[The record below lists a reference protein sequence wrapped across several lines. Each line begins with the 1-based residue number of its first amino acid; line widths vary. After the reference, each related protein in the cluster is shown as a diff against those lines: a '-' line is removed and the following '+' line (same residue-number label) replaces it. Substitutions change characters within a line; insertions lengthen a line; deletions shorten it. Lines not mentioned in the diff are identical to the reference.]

1 MVCVPEVDRSEKITI
16 NVGLVDL
23 GQIDLLVDE
32 GFFAN
37 RTDFIRTAIRRQLE
51 SRSDALAATV
61 ARRTLTLGTRHLSR
75 QDLEAL
81 RETGDSTELRV
92 LGLASIADDVDP
104 ELALATITR
113 GRGARRLPGLPSGEG
128 RARAPH
134 RLTPTPARTPRQ
146 RIPKKRC
153 RRSRR
158 KEDHGPRPQHVPH
171 GDRPAPDPPG
181 STPGGGRGDPPPR
194 RGERGRAPAA
204 VPARVDPRGAHRRAD
219 GAPRPGAA
227 ASRCDAAGPRRRPA
241 RAGRA
246 LDRPAPSRAAARQTA
261 AGRDRPPADPP
272 PAAPPVAHRDRGAAE
287 PVLEKL
293 SHTEPAGTRDFDLY
307 VPGGPADRR
316 RPLVVMLHGGSQNAV
331 DFATGTRMN
340 DLAEQHGLLVAYPEQ
355 SARANSG
362 GFWNWFSPADQ
373 RAGAGEPSII
383 AGIIRRVVDEY
394 GADPDRV
401 YVAGLSAGGAMAAT
415 MAATYP
421 DLVAA
426 VGVHSGV
433 AYGAAQS
440 VAAAFSAMRNGGH
453 PGPGGDVPLIVFQGD
468 ADSTVNPV
476 NAERLLAARLAAA
489 GPRGTDATSTV
500 EEHLEP
506 DRRPC
511 TRTVVRAA
519 DGEVLAECWLVHGA
533 GHAWSGGGP
542 RAPSPTRTARTPPPR
557 WCASSPRSPAG
568 A

>member
-1 MVCVPEVDRSEKITI
+1 MDRARTSRVATALRLTRQGRLREAGEV
-16 NVGLVDL
+16 
-23 GQIDLLVDE
+23 
-32 GFFAN
+32 
-37 RTDFIRTAIRRQLE
+37 IRR
-51 SRSDALAATV
+51 
-61 ARRTLTLGTRHLSR
+61 
-75 QDLEAL
+75 
-81 RETGDSTELRV
+81 
-92 LGLASIADDVDP
+92 
-104 ELALATITR
+104 R
-113 GRGARRLPGLPSGEG
+113 GGAN
-128 RARAPH
+128 
-134 RLTPTPARTPRQ
+134 
-146 RIPKKRC
+146 
-153 RRSRR
+153 
-158 KEDHGPRPQHVPH
+158 
-171 GDRPAPDPPG
+171 
-181 STPGGGRGDPPPR
+181 GGGRPPR
-194 RGERGRAPAA
+194 SPRATTGA
-204 VPARVDPRGAHRRAD
+204 VPPVEPAVAETEPPSTIATLTDSPVEPSPSTTGTHGIEPLAT
-219 GAPRPGAA
+219 PEK
-227 ASRCDAAGPRRRPA
+227 AS
-241 RAGRA
+241 
-246 LDRPAPSRAAARQTA
+246 PAPPEST
-261 AGRDRPPADPP
+261 PA
-272 PAAPPVAHRDRGAAE
+272 PVAVEPAPVE

-307 VPGGPADRR
+307 VPGGPAAGR

-340 DLAEQHGLLVAYPEQ
+340 DLAEQHGLLVAYPKQ
-355 SARANSG
+355 SGRANSG

-373 RAGAGEPSII
+373 QTGAGEPSII

-440 VAAAFSAMRNGGH
+440 VAAAFSAMRNGGQ
-453 PGPGGDVPLIVFQGD
+453 PTAGGDVPLIVFQGD

-542 RAPSPTRTARTPPPR
+542 SGSFTDPDGPDASAEMLRFFALHGRA
-557 WCASSPRSPAG
+557 
-568 A
+568 

>member
-1 MVCVPEVDRSEKITI
+1 MATALRLTRQGRLREAVE
-16 NVGLVDL
+16 
-23 GQIDLLVDE
+23 
-32 GFFAN
+32 
-37 RTDFIRTAIRRQLE
+37 AIRRRGGANE
-51 SRSDALAATV
+51 GGRPPRSPRASTSAVPTIEATDAEREPPLTSATPPPPGPLATEALAV
-61 ARRTLTLGTRHLSR
+61 P
-75 QDLEAL
+75 
-81 RETGDSTELRV
+81 ETEPT
-92 LGLASIADDVDP
+92 APP
-104 ELALATITR
+104 E
-113 GRGARRLPGLPSGEG
+113 
-128 RARAPH
+128 
-134 RLTPTPARTPRQ
+134 
-146 RIPKKRC
+146 
-153 RRSRR
+153 
-158 KEDHGPRPQHVPH
+158 
-171 GDRPAPDPPG
+171 PAPVATG
-181 STPGGGRGDPPPR
+181 
-194 RGERGRAPAA
+194 PAA
-204 VPARVDPRGAHRRAD
+204 D
-219 GAPRPGAA
+219 
-227 ASRCDAAGPRRRPA
+227 
-241 RAGRA
+241 
-246 LDRPAPSRAAARQTA
+246 
-261 AGRDRPPADPP
+261 
-272 PAAPPVAHRDRGAAE
+272 APPSAPKRATFRGAE
-287 PVLEKL
+287 PVVEKL

-307 VPGGPADRR
+307 IPGGPATGR

-340 DLAEQHGLLVAYPEQ
+340 DLAERHGLLVAYPEQ
-355 SARANSG
+355 STRANSG

-373 RAGAGEPSII
+373 RAGTGEPSII

-489 GPRGTDATSTV
+489 GPSGTDATSTV

-542 RAPSPTRTARTPPPR
+542 SGSFTDPDGPDASAEMVRFFTADGRVG
-557 WCASSPRSPAG
+557 S
-568 A
+568 

>member
-1 MVCVPEVDRSEKITI
+1 VEPVPVEPAPAEP
-16 NVGLVDL
+16 
-23 GQIDLLVDE
+23 
-32 GFFAN
+32 AAAPA
-37 RTDFIRTAIRRQLE
+37 TA
-51 SRSDALAATV
+51 V
-61 ARRTLTLGTRHLSR
+61 
-75 QDLEAL
+75 
-81 RETGDSTELRV
+81 
-92 LGLASIADDVDP
+92 
-104 ELALATITR
+104 
-113 GRGARRLPGLPSGEG
+113 
-128 RARAPH
+128 
-134 RLTPTPARTPRQ
+134 PA
-146 RIPKKRC
+146 
-153 RRSRR
+153 
-158 KEDHGPRPQHVPH
+158 
-171 GDRPAPDPPG
+171 PAPDVV
-181 STPGGGRGDPPPR
+181 
-194 RGERGRAPAA
+194 EPAL
-204 VPARVDPRGAHRRAD
+204 V
-219 GAPRPGAA
+219 
-227 ASRCDAAGPRRRPA
+227 
-241 RAGRA
+241 
-246 LDRPAPSRAAARQTA
+246 
-261 AGRDRPPADPP
+261 
-272 PAAPPVAHRDRGAAE
+272 E

-307 VPGGPADRR
+307 LPGGPPAGR

-355 SARANSG
+355 SGRANSG

-433 AYGAAQS
+433 SYGAAQGVS
-440 VAAAFSAMRNGGH
+440 AAFSAMRNGGQ

-476 NAERLLAARLAAA
+476 NAERLLAARLTAA
-489 GPRGTDATSTV
+489 GPRGTDTTSTV

-511 TRTVVRAA
+511 TRTVVRTA

-542 RAPSPTRTARTPPPR
+542 SGSFTDPDGPDASAQMLRFFGLHRRA
-557 WCASSPRSPAG
+557 
-568 A
+568 